1 VDVDRWVVPPAVAA
15 AVFALAAVSPP
26 VSTADL
32 QRGLRVEAVTAADG
46 VILVR
51 ASVERVSDGALT
63 APRSLT
69 VEHGGATVTARPVEG
84 TTAVTAVIPTRV
96 RGGRAQLTVVAD
108 ELRATLSLPV
118 APAPAAPAPT
128 ADGPIAVAVAEG
140 HLLPEV
146 AGTVLVR
153 APGATA
159 ARIEPQL
166 EGVTVSPARAAV
178 GPCDVASFEVTVAG
192 MGAPVTVVVTLVGGA
207 EARAHLRLPLQPGG
221 VALARDGR
229 SLTVRGAFAGQTV
242 HLVGGGASGAR
253 WWSAVRLAADDVCP
267 RAAVTL
273 PEGITW
279 VRASPDAL
287 FHDAEA
293 PSLRWDKTPPACA
306 ADPRARRWYEARTPA
321 PSGPDVGLALDGG
334 ARARRTLAVRVGRAR
349 SLAWLGLAVS
359 VAAEVALMLGLGLR
373 GVTENVDGMRTLRRA
388 DVGRIATA
396 AVILALIGFALA
408 LASSRA
414 VTG

>member
-1 VDVDRWVVPPAVAA
+1 
-15 AVFALAAVSPP
+15 
-26 VSTADL
+26 
-32 QRGLRVEAVTAADG
+32 
-46 VILVR
+46 
-51 ASVERVSDGALT
+51 VSDGALT